1 MEQNKKR
8 EKKVNALKTDMKL
21 RFKKKTDN
29 WRFKKYINF
38 LINLLF
44 M

>member
-21 RFKKKTDN
+21 RFKKN
-29 WRFKKYINF
+29 
-38 LINLLF
+38 LITGDLKSTSIS
-44 M
+44 